1 MEQLSGLAQ
10 VSQGTRRQCAQA
22 ASIICLMEVGCPPP
36 KFLWSPKLLTSVGR
50 SGEQDLR
57 EGPPVLGS
65 TWSEFVFLAQ

>member
-1 MEQLSGLAQ
+1 MG
-10 VSQGTRRQCAQA
+10 
-22 ASIICLMEVGCPPP
+22 PPP

-50 SGEQDLR
+50 SREQDLR